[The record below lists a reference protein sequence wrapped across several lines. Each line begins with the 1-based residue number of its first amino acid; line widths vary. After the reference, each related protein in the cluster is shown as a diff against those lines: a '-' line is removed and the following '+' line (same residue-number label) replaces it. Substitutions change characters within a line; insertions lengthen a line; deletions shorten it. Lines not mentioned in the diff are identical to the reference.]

1 MYKRDYDSYN
11 KEFINYVDVLDMP
24 EIEATFIQ
32 HDSYAMSYCANIDF
46 ITLIIPFGKS
56 NGSIEY
62 NSVFVKNE
70 LVSYNKMYSEFYGT
84 AVVEN
89 KNFMDTAIEL
99 AKRFMGRTDLQFD
112 ELCPIAFIKNRFIY
126 EEREKEHN
134 GLVFMGRLQELSKIP
149 NISIAERDINSNF
162 NFTNPHNKAI
172 FKIVKDFMIDYR
184 LDENVI
190 IEQGLAKQLIK
201 ENIKNRKANFLNE
214 HKIDIS
220 DYQVF
225 KNRIINDIRI
235 KKPHKIIDIAC
246 GDDDMIY
253 DFLKMTIKG
262 GCKVFANDIALSYIQ
277 DYHSKKSDY
286 KKIIFTNFNAINAPF
301 KDNVFD
307 VLFCK
312 NLLHHIESSSRE
324 ILINNLLRIS
334 KQIVLVEILK
344 YEEQNEEGKEIH
356 KNFFGNMLNE
366 IGDRE
371 YLGKMDIMELLNEV
385 GATIDLEEIVSTGN
399 GKYYYIWISKQE
411 SQ

>member
-1 MYKRDYDSYN
+1 MYKRDYDRYN
-11 KEFINYVDVLDMP
+11 KEFINYMDVLDIP
-24 EIEATFIQ
+24 EIDATFIQ

-70 LVSYNKMYSEFYGT
+70 LVSYNKMHSEFYGT

-99 AKRFMGRTDLQFD
+99 AKRFMGRLDLQFD
-112 ELCPIAFIKNRFIY
+112 ELYPIAFIKNRFIY

-149 NISIAERDINSNF
+149 DISIAERDINSNF
-162 NFTNPHNKAI
+162 NFTNPHNKVI
-172 FKIVKDFMIDYR
+172 FRIVKDFIINYR

-190 IEQGLAKQLIK
+190 IEQKLAKRLIA
-201 ENIKNRKANFLNE
+201 ENIKDKKSLFLKDYN
-214 HKIDIS
+214 INIS
-220 DYQVF
+220 DYLDF
-225 KNRIINDIRI
+225 KRRIINDIKI

-246 GDDDMIY
+246 GDDNMIY

-277 DYHSKKSDY
+277 DYHSKKADY

-301 KDNVFD
+301 KDNAFD

-312 NLLHHIESSSRE
+312 NLLHHIESSNRE
-324 ILINNLLRIS
+324 NLINNLLRIS

-344 YEEQNEEGKEIH
+344 FEEQNEEGKKIH
-356 KNFFGNMLNE
+356 KKFFGDLVNE

-371 YLGKMDIMELLNEV
+371 YLGKTDIIELLNEI

-399 GKYYYIWISKQE
+399 GLYYYIWISK
-411 SQ
+411 